1 MNDQV
6 MLFITIGG
14 SNERKNWF
22 SNFFVKC
29 SLTDNDGTRYLN
41 DSELPVLRG
50 MKTDEIE
57 DAKRFSRI
65 CSFIVAKEI
74 AGSRNLNVLS
84 IDFEGESSLFD
95 TWLKSYIC
103 ILG

>member
-1 MNDQV
+1 MNNQV
-6 MLFITIGG
+6 ILFITVGG
-14 SNERKNWF
+14 NNDRKNWF

-29 SLTDNDGTRYLN
+29 SLTDNDGTRYLD

-57 DAKRFSRI
+57 NVKRFSRI
-65 CSFIVAKEI
+65 CSFNVAKAI
-74 AGSRNLNVLS
+74 AENRNLKVLS
-84 IDFEGESSLFD
+84 IEFEGESPLFD
-95 TWLKSYIC
+95 AWLRSYVC